1 MKNVRRLLRTLALS
15 AAGVAAMAH
24 AQPPATTS
32 APAAAPSLPQY
43 VRQAPKGAPNIVL
56 VLLDDVGFGATS
68 TFGGPA
74 QTTTLDRLARD
85 GLRYNRFHT
94 TAICSPTRASL
105 LTGRNPH
112 ATGIGSVMN
121 SADGRPGYSGFQ
133 GKDTATIARILR
145 ENGYAT
151 GAFGKWHQTPDWE
164 LSQAGPFDRWPT
176 GEGFD
181 TFYGFQGGETDQFN
195 PTLYQG
201 TTPVM
206 RPAGD
211 NYHLTE
217 DLAARAADWVH
228 TIGSSAPGQPFFLYF
243 APGGIH
249 APIQVPKEWI
259 DKYRG
264 KFDQG
269 WDKMRE
275 EIFARQKKLGVIPAN
290 TKLTPRPAEMP
301 TWDSLTPEQKR
312 FSSRL
317 MESYAAFLAHTD
329 AQVGKLV
336 DELKANGQFDNT
348 LFIYVVGD
356 NGASAEGGL
365 EGSLDYMGRLTGVSP
380 SPDAKSFARIDEIG
394 GPSTY
399 AHVNSAWAW
408 ASDTPF
414 QWTKTV
420 ASHLGGTRNG
430 MVLSWPNRIEQK
442 GGIRSQF
449 GHVNDIVP
457 TILEVTGIPT
467 PAEVDGVRQKPMNG
481 VSLAY
486 SFNDPK
492 ARERHTTQYFEVF
505 GNRAIYHDGWMASA
519 FHGRYPWM
527 AYAPRERPLEEDE
540 WELYDLRTDFSQS
553 NDLAAKNPKKLEE
566 LKALF
571 MTEAAAN
578 QLLPL
583 GGQVL
588 DKGRLPDPTG
598 GRRAADYRQ
607 GDIGVPE
614 VSLPRL
620 FSRSWTM
627 RATIDATPGARG
639 VVAALGGTDSG
650 MALYLDGEG
659 RPKFTYRLYDV
670 KTVDLVGPAPLSSG
684 KHSIQVD
691 FDYAG
696 GGFGKGGT
704 LKMTVDDQPI
714 ASDTI
719 PANPVFFSIHET
731 FGVGLDTGAPVGS
744 YPADAPLGYP
754 ISRAKVDKVTIRTR

>member
-1 MKNVRRLLRTLALS
+1 MSSKSGRILRFLALS
-15 AAGVAAMAH
+15 VSGIAAMAH
-24 AQPPATTS
+24 AQAPAPSTTS
-32 APAAAPSLPQY
+32 AAPEY

-56 VLLDDVGFGATS
+56 VLLDDVGFGAPS

-74 QTTTLDRLARD
+74 QTTTLDRLARE

-112 ATGIGSVMN
+112 AAGVGAVMN
-121 SADGRPGYSGFQ
+121 SSDARPGYSGFQ
-133 GKDTATIARILR
+133 GKDTATIATILR

-164 LSQAGPFDRWPT
+164 LTQAGPFDRWPT
-176 GEGFD
+176 GAGFD

-201 TTPVM
+201 TAPVM

-217 DLAARAADWVH
+217 DLANRAVNWLH
-228 TIGSSAPGQPFFLYF
+228 TVRTSGPGRPFFLYF
-243 APGGIH
+243 ATGGIH

-264 KFDQG
+264 QFDQG
-269 WDKMRE
+269 WDKLRE
-275 EIFARQKKLGVIPAN
+275 EVFARQKKLGVIPAN
-290 TKLTPRPAEMP
+290 TKLTPRPAELP
-301 TWDSLTPEQKR
+301 AWDSLTPEQKR

-317 MESYAAFLAHTD
+317 MESYAAYLAHTD

-336 DELKANGQFDNT
+336 DDLKANGEFDNT

-365 EGSLDYMGRLTGVSP
+365 EGSLDYMGRLTGISP
-380 SPDAKSFARIDEIG
+380 APDAKAFAREDEIG

-399 AHVNSAWAW
+399 AHINSAWAW
-408 ASDTPF
+408 ASDAPF
-414 QWTKTV
+414 QWTKAV
-420 ASHLGGTRNG
+420 ASHLGGTRNA
-430 MVLSWPNRIEQK
+430 MVLSWPTRIARE
-442 GGIRSQF
+442 GGMRSQF

-467 PAEVDGVRQKPMNG
+467 PAEVDGVPQKPMNG

-486 SFNDPK
+486 TFNDPK
-492 ARERHTTQYFEVF
+492 AQERHSTQYFEVF
-505 GNRAIYHDGWMASA
+505 GHRSIYHEGWMASA
-519 FHGRYPWM
+519 FHSRYPWTVS
-527 AYAPRERPLEEDE
+527 ADNGRPFEEDK

-553 NDLAAKNPKKLEE
+553 RDLAAKNPKKLEE

-571 MTEAAAN
+571 TAEASAN
-578 QLLPL
+578 QVLPL
-583 GGQVL
+583 GGQAPG
-588 DKGRLPDPTG
+588 KGNLPDPSG
-598 GRRAADYRQ
+598 GRESIDYRQ

-614 VSLPRL
+614 VALPRM

-627 RATIDATPGARG
+627 RATIDTTDRARG

-650 MALYLDGEG
+650 MALYLDGDG
-659 RPKFTYRLYDV
+659 RPKFTYRLFDV
-670 KTVDLVGPAPLSSG
+670 KTVDLVGPGPLTPG

-691 FDYAG
+691 FDYVG
-696 GGFGKGGT
+696 GGYGKGGT
-704 LKMTVDDQPI
+704 LKMAVDDQPVS
-714 ASDTI
+714 SDRI
-719 PANPVFFSIHET
+719 PATPYLFSIHET
-731 FGVGLDTGAPVGS
+731 FGVGLDTGAPVGR
-744 YPADAPLGYP
+744 YPADARLGYP
-754 ISRAKVDKVTIRTR
+754 IEGAKIGRVTIRVR

>member
-1 MKNVRRLLRTLALS
+1 MIKGGRLLKVLALS
-15 AAGVAAMAH
+15 VSGIAMTH
-24 AQPPATTS
+24 AQLPAASPTPATAS
-32 APAAAPSLPQY
+32 PAPEY

-56 VLLDDVGFGATS
+56 VLLDDVGFGAPS

-112 ATGIGSVMN
+112 ATGIGAVMN
-121 SADGRPGYSGFQ
+121 SSDGRPGYSGFQ
-133 GKDTATIARILR
+133 GKDTATIARVLR

-164 LSQAGPFDRWPT
+164 LTQAGPFDRWPT

-206 RPAGD
+206 RPPGD

-217 DLAARAADWVH
+217 DLAGRAVDWLH
-228 TIGSSAPGQPFFLYF
+228 TVNNSAPGRPFFLYF
-243 APGGIH
+243 ATGGIH

-269 WDKMRE
+269 WDKLRE
-275 EIFARQKKLGVIPAN
+275 EVFARQKKLGVIPAN
-290 TKLTPRPAEMP
+290 TKLTPRPQEMP
-301 TWDSLTPEQKR
+301 AWDSLTPEQKR

-317 MESYAAFLAHTD
+317 MEAYAAYLAHTD

-348 LFIYVVGD
+348 LFVYVVGD

-380 SPDAKSFARIDEIG
+380 APDQKAFAREDEIG
-394 GPSTY
+394 GASTY

-408 ASDTPF
+408 ASDAPF

-420 ASHLGGTRNG
+420 ASHLGGTRNA
-430 MVLSWPNRIEQK
+430 MVISWPSRIKQK
-442 GGIRSQF
+442 GGLRSQF

-467 PAEVDGVRQKPMNG
+467 PTEVDGVPQKPMNG

-486 SFNDPK
+486 TFNDPK
-492 ARERHTTQYFEVF
+492 APERHRTQYFEVF
-505 GNRAIYHDGWMASA
+505 GNRSIYHDGWMASA

-527 AYAPRERPLEEDE
+527 AYVPKERRFEEDK

-578 QLLPL
+578 QVLPL
-583 GGQVL
+583 GGQMRE
-588 DKGRLPDPTG
+588 KGNLPDPSG
-598 GRRAADYRQ
+598 GRDSIDYRQ

-614 VSLPRL
+614 VALPRM

-627 RATIDATPGARG
+627 RATIDTTDRARG
-639 VVAALGGTDSG
+639 VVAALGGADSG
-650 MALYLDGEG
+650 MALYLDGDG

-670 KTVDLVGPAPLSSG
+670 KTVNLVGPAPLAVG
-684 KHSIQVD
+684 KHSVQID

-696 GGFGKGGT
+696 GGYGKGGT
-704 LKMTVDDQPI
+704 LRMAVDDQPM
-714 ASDTI
+714 SSGDI
-719 PANPVFFSIHET
+719 PATPFSFSIHET

-744 YPADAPLGYP
+744 YPADARLGYP
-754 ISRAKVDKVTIRTR
+754 IEGAKIDKVTIRAR